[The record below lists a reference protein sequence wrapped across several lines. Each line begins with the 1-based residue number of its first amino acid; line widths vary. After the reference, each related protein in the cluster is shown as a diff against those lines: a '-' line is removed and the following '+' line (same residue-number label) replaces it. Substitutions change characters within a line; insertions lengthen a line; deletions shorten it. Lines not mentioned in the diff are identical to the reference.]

1 MGRHRWLF
9 WFGVVGL
16 LGASHGAVIA
26 LANHVDATQSAL
38 YGDPLGVGLAL
49 AAIGL
54 RFMWWVGGPAFFAVG
69 CVDMVLGPL
78 ASEGPREAD

>member
-16 LGASHGAVIA
+16 LGATHWAVIA
-26 LANHVDATQSAL
+26 LANHVEATQSAL
-38 YGDPLGVGLAL
+38 YGNPVGVGLAL

-69 CVDMVLGPL
+69 CMDRVLGPL
-78 ASEGPREAD
+78 ASDATGETD